1 MQWTLNG
8 LNTFAVWPAAKQG
21 SGVRKVKKYG

>member
-8 LNTFAVWPAAKQG
+8 LNTFAVWAAAKQG
-21 SGVRKVKKYG
+21 FGIRKVKKYG